1 MQKRALIIEDEA
13 DTCELIEKV
22 LGSTGME
29 FLTLTK
35 SLEAPGI
42 LNEGKFSLVFLD
54 QHMASPDGLD
64 LTRLMRDSSL
74 NHMTP
79 IIMISD
85 DQRPGALAKGFQAGA
100 SFILYKPIDKDRL
113 LKLVRATQG
122 NMEHERRKIRRV
134 PWRSRICLRNGRQ
147 EIEGET
153 LDVSMEGLL
162 VSAPRTFPVG
172 SFVDIRM
179 ELPRNARPIVGAGS
193 VVRLAAGNQMGIH
206 LGRLPF
212 AESQRLQELL
222 LPLIPPEIARCA
234 VARARPESYR
244 DEISLRFP

>member
-1 MQKRALIIEDEA
+1 MQKRALIVEDEPG
-13 DTCELIEKV
+13 TCELIEKV

-134 PWRSRICLRNGRQ
+134 PLRSRVCLRNGRQ
-147 EIEGET
+147 EIVGET
-153 LDVSMEGLL
+153 VDISMEGVL
-162 VSAPRTFPVG
+162 VKAPRTFPVG
-172 SFVDIRM
+172 SYVDIRM
-179 ELPRNARPIVGAGS
+179 DLPKTVQPLVGAGS
-193 VVRLAAGNQMGIH
+193 VVRLPTRNQMAIH
-206 LGRLPF
+206 LSCLSV
-212 AESQRLQELL
+212 AESERLQELL
-222 LPLIPPEIARCA
+222 LPLVPTE
-234 VARARPESYR
+234 
-244 DEISLRFP
+244 

>member
-1 MQKRALIIEDEA
+1 MQKRALIVDDEPA
-13 DTCELIEKV
+13 TCELIEKV
-22 LGSTGME
+22 LDSVGMD

-64 LTRLMRDSSL
+64 LTRLMRDSAV
-74 NHMTP
+74 NRMTP
-79 IIMISD
+79 IILISD

-122 NMEHERRKIRRV
+122 NMGHERRKIRRV
-134 PWRSRICLRNGRQ
+134 QWRSRVCLRNGGQ

-162 VSAPRTFPVG
+162 VRAPRTFPVG

-179 ELPRNARPIVGAGS
+179 DLPKNGRPIVGAGS
-193 VVRLAAGNQMGIH
+193 VVRLTAGNQMGIH

-222 LPLIPPEIARCA
+222 LPLIPSE
-234 VARARPESYR
+234 
-244 DEISLRFP
+244 

>member
-1 MQKRALIIEDEA
+1 LGGHGTRKFPSVGGRTINIQKRALIVDDEPA
-13 DTCELIEKV
+13 TCELIEKV
-22 LGSTGME
+22 LGSAGME

-64 LTRLMRDSSL
+64 LTRQMRDSTF

-85 DQRPGALAKGFQAGA
+85 DQRPGALAKGFLAGA

-122 NMEHERRKIRRV
+122 NMGHERRKIRRI
-134 PWRSRICLRNGRQ
+134 PWRSRVCLRNGRQ

-153 LDVSMEGLL
+153 VDVSMEGLL
-162 VSAPRTFPVG
+162 VRAPRTFPVG

-179 ELPRNARPIVGAGS
+179 DLPKNARPIVGAGS
-193 VVRLAAGNQMGIH
+193 VVRLAGGNQMGIH

-222 LPLIPPEIARCA
+222 LPLIPPE
-234 VARARPESYR
+234 
-244 DEISLRFP
+244 

>member
-1 MQKRALIIEDEA
+1 M
-13 DTCELIEKV
+13 
-22 LGSTGME
+22 S
-29 FLTLTK
+29 
-35 SLEAPGI
+35 
-42 LNEGKFSLVFLD
+42 
-54 QHMASPDGLD
+54 SPDGLD
-64 LTRLMRDSSL
+64 LTRQMRDSSF

-100 SFILYKPIDKDRL
+100 SFILYKPIDSDRL

-122 NMEHERRKIRRV
+122 NMGHERRKIRRV
-134 PWRSRICLRNGRQ
+134 SWRSRVCLRNGLL

-162 VSAPRTFPVG
+162 VRAPRTFPVG
-172 SFVDIRM
+172 SSLDVSLHLSRGM
-179 ELPRNARPIVGAGS
+179 QPIVGAGS

-222 LPLIPPEIARCA
+222 LPLIPPE
-234 VARARPESYR
+234 
-244 DEISLRFP
+244 